1 MPCFVV
7 DSALKERR
15 GFVANSG
22 QVYRVDSKWR
32 YLRAS
37 TFFEFSDFEDLHK
50 RLKMAMKDTKF
61 HKMMPPLPARPNSK
75 KMGTSDHAGQVR

>member
-1 MPCFVV
+1 MG
-7 DSALKERR
+7 R
-15 GFVANSG
+15 GRCLRV

-37 TFFEFSDFEDLHK
+37 TFFEFSEFDDLHR

-61 HKMMPPLPARPNSK
+61 YKMMPSLPQRPNSK
-75 KMGTSDHAGQVR
+75 KIGTNDHARQARAWDGFSDL